1 MSRGEIKHILVALD
15 DSGASQQG
23 LDKAMYIAKLSGA
36 KITCINIVVVA
47 PTLVSTVTNY
57 RNFLTKKAQKM
68 LDSIKKSC
76 EKQGIQF
83 ASKILQGSPASKIAE
98 FAEKGN
104 VDLVIVGSRG
114 LGGIKGAIL
123 GSVAN
128 TIVHKSKVSVLVV
141 K

>member
-1 MSRGEIKHILVALD
+1 MSIETKHILVALD
-15 DSGASQQG
+15 DAGESKKGME
-23 LDKAMYIAKLSGA
+23 KAIYIAKLSGA
-36 KITCINIVVVA
+36 KITGVNVIVVA

-57 RNFLTKKAQKM
+57 RDYLTKKAQEM
-68 LDSIKKSC
+68 LDSAKESC

-83 ASKILQGSPASKIAE
+83 ASKVLDGSPASKIAE
-98 FAEKGN
+98 FAEEEK

-114 LGGIKGAIL
+114 LTGIKGAIL

-128 TIVHKSKVSVLVV
+128 SIVHKSKVSVLVV